1 MRPEDTSPDAYMLP
15 APSSEREV
23 SIYQT
28 GYHFGVA
35 EGVRLGRAQLTDE
48 QLAYQAEQA
57 HLNPFPADEMIK
69 RRRAL
74 RARQA
79 GRQEAA

>member
-1 MRPEDTSPDAYMLP
+1 MTEMLP

-35 EGVRLGRAQLTDE
+35 QGVRLGRAQLTDE
-48 QLAYQAEQA
+48 QLAFQAEQA
-57 HLNPFPADEMIK
+57 RLNPFPAEDKIK
-69 RRRAL
+69 SL
-74 RARQA
+74 RAHRARTQ
-79 GRQEAA
+79 GRTRREAA